1 MLSHSTHW
9 PFFLFI
15 LPTLRSAPSPSVR
28 YGGCTVTFPQSSPM
42 QSTNDI
48 RSPHQEPEKLKSSG
62 GPIAYKRRKRKKE
75 KKRRKKEEEEEIP
88 ARQRE
93 EKQQKQMRH
102 DGKVSNN
109 NIINDSNYPL
119 FAGATPALRT
129 LGSGSS
135 PILYSNPTAQTDTR
149 MMTTPNTRNKL
160 KGTLISSFWHAAP
173 AHLSV
178 LFPSRPLHEQAQQ
191 SIGGLDFT
199 HSPRPEQA
207 FVAFMQ
213 LFLEE

>member
-1 MLSHSTHW
+1 
-9 PFFLFI
+9 
-15 LPTLRSAPSPSVR
+15 V
-28 YGGCTVTFPQSSPM
+28 
-42 QSTNDI
+42 
-48 RSPHQEPEKLKSSG
+48 
-62 GPIAYKRRKRKKE
+62 YKRGKRKK
-75 KKRRKKEEEEEIP
+75 KKEKRKRIP
-88 ARQRE
+88 ARQWE
-93 EKQQKQMRH
+93 EKQQKRMRY
-102 DGKVSNN
+102 DDSNN
-109 NIINDSNYPL
+109 NIVNDSNYPL

-149 MMTTPNTRNKL
+149 MMTMPNTRNKL

-178 LFPSRPLHEQAQQ
+178 LFPSGPLHEQVQQ
-191 SIGGLDFT
+191 SIGGPDFT

-207 FVAFMQ
+207 FVAFVQ